1 MPADISTREDT
12 FVEVEETRLPGIGL
26 RHDFVT
32 GQGRRLGVISQRS
45 GARELVVYDTE
56 DPDACT
62 AAVNL
67 TRQESEVLA
76 ELLGAAPVVE
86 RLARLHEQIEGM
98 ATEGVLIQE
107 GSPYD
112 GRTLGD
118 AAIRSRTGASVVAV
132 ARGQDLLPSPAPDVR
147 FQAGDRVVVVGTE
160 EGVRAVAA
168 LLERG

>member
-1 MPADISTREDT
+1 M
-12 FVEVEETRLPGIGL
+12 EVEETRLPGIGL

-32 GQGRRLGVISQRS
+32 RQGRRLGVISQRS

-62 AAVNL
+62 VALDL

-132 ARGQDLLPSPAPDVR
+132 ARGQDLLPSPAPEIR
-147 FQAGDRVVVVGTE
+147 FQAGDRIVVVGTE

>member
-1 MPADISTREDT
+1 MEL
-12 FVEVEETRLPGIGL
+12 EETRLPGIGL

-32 GQGRRLGVISQRS
+32 KRGRRLGVISQRS

-62 AAVNL
+62 VAVDL
-67 TRQESEVLA
+67 TQQESEVLA

-86 RLARLHEQIEGM
+86 RLSRLREQIEGLS
-98 ATEGVLIQE
+98 TEGLVVTE
-107 GSPYD
+107 SSPYD
-112 GRTLGD
+112 GRTLGE
-118 AAIRSRTGASVVAV
+118 AAVRSRTGASVVAV
-132 ARGQDLLPSPAPDVR
+132 VRGLDLLPSPAPDLR

-160 EGVRAVAA
+160 AGVRAVAT

>member
-1 MPADISTREDT
+1 MEID
-12 FVEVEETRLPGIGL
+12 ETRLPGIGL

-32 GQGRRLGVISQRS
+32 RQGRRLGVVSQRS
-45 GARELVVYDTE
+45 GTRELVVYDTE
-56 DPDACT
+56 DPDAC
-62 AAVNL
+62 AVAVDL

-98 ATEGVLIQE
+98 ATEGLPIPE

-112 GRTLGD
+112 GRTLAD

-132 ARGQDLLPSPAPDVR
+132 VRGLELLPSPAPDLR
-147 FQAGDRVVVVGTE
+147 FQAGDRVVVVGTHD
-160 EGVRAVAA
+160 GVRAVAA